1 MEAIRQFVALQY
13 ASALES
19 WTWLDLAGKAP
30 LCASPFGDVFLED
43 RHGVWWLDVV
53 EGRLTRPWDS
63 REAFSAAVR
72 TTAGQDEYL
81 LVGLGLA
88 AEDAGLVPGPGQV
101 YGFRV
106 PPRLGGL
113 LEVDNVEVVD
123 FVAGVNVAGQ
133 IHRQIHTLPPGR

>member
-1 MEAIRQFVALQY
+1 M
-13 ASALES
+13 
-19 WTWLDLAGKAP
+19 D
-30 LCASPFGDVFLED
+30 
-43 RHGVWWLDVV
+43 
-53 EGRLTRPWDS
+53 
-63 REAFSAAVR
+63 AAVR